1 MSLVSNNRTVLIVTG
16 LFPPEIGGPATYS
29 KILLEELPSRGLEV
43 KVLPFSLVRKYPPI
57 IRHLIF
63 SWQVWQQVRGVDVIY
78 AMDPVSVGLP
88 VMLACFFGRRSYWLK
103 IVGDYAWEQG
113 CQRAGVEDSLD
124 IFSTRRGGYGWL
136 VRVLKIVQTLVASRA
151 KRIVVPSFY
160 FKKIVGNWGIDTGKI
175 DVVYNA
181 FEGKN
186 LALNKIAERTTL
198 GLNNEIIVS
207 AGRLVSWK
215 GFETLIEVMPRI
227 LIKYP
232 EAKLLI
238 IGDGPEEKTL
248 REKIEQ
254 AELGSVVK
262 LLGRLP
268 QIELFKYVA
277 TADVFVLNTAYEGF
291 SHQLLEVMSLKTPV
305 ATTRIG
311 GNPELISDGETGLLF
326 EYNNREEIIEAI
338 EKILANKDLAEK
350 LTGEAY
356 QVALG
361 FTRARMVDG
370 LVDLFK
376 RYESR

>member
-1 MSLVSNNRTVLIVTG
+1 MSLVSNNRTVLVVTG

-29 KILLEELPSRGLEV
+29 KILLEELPSHGFEV
-43 KVLPFSLVRKYPPI
+43 KVLPFSLVRKYPPV

-63 SWQVWQQVRGVDVIY
+63 SFRVWQQARGVDVVY

-88 VMLACFFGRRSYWLK
+88 VLLACFCRRRSYWLK

-124 IFSTRRGGYGWL
+124 VFSTRRSGYGSL
-136 VRVLKIVQTLVASRA
+136 VRVLKIVQTLVAKKA
-151 KRIVVPSFY
+151 KRIVTPSFY
-160 FKKIVGNWGIDTGKI
+160 LKKIVGNWGIDTGKI

-181 FEGKN
+181 FEGGKTPLDKDKLRQDLN
-186 LALNKIAERTTL
+186 LS
-198 GLNNEIIVS
+198 GQIIVS

-215 GFETLIEVMPRI
+215 GFETLIEIMPRL
-227 LIKYP
+227 LIKHS
-232 EAKLLI
+232 EVKLLI

>member
-1 MSLVSNNRTVLIVTG
+1 MSSRPVILIITG

-29 KILLEELPSRGLEV
+29 KILLEDLPARGFEV
-43 KVLPFSLVRKYPPI
+43 KILPFSLVRKYPPI

-124 IFSTRRGGYGWL
+124 VFSTRRGGYGWL

-207 AGRLVSWK
+207 VGRLVPWK
-215 GFETLIEVMPRI
+215 GFTTLIEAMPRI
-227 LIKYP
+227 LIKHP

-238 IGDGPEEKTL
+238 IGDGPEEKNL

-254 AELGSVVK
+254 TKLDSSVK

-268 QIELFKYVA
+268 QAELFKYVVA
-277 TADVFVLNTAYEGF
+277 TDAFVLNTAYEGF

-305 ATTRIG
+305 VTTRIG
-311 GNPELISDGETGLLF
+311 GNPELISGGENGLLF

-361 FTRARMVDG
+361 FTRVRMVDG